1 MAEDRYLDI
10 GAGKHL
16 HYLEA
21 GPAEGRPLVFVPGWG
36 SSADVFRPQLAYFGA
51 AGWHVLA
58 LDPRN
63 HGGSS
68 DDPEATTYAAQ
79 GADIAALVEAL
90 GLSGIVLAGWS
101 FGAAAC
107 WEYLHTCGFAQVAG
121 LVVVD
126 DPPLPLAENREEYRG
141 NSPEGFER
149 QLAEYLGTEA
159 GLARFVEE
167 KFVDGIFFDEPPQDP
182 VVRNLFVRMAQRV
195 PLPAARSLFVD
206 GHRRDDRNVMALA
219 HDAVPCMFFVAKY
232 RREQGLRCIPRDWPR
247 ARVAAF
253 GNHMM
258 FWEYPDRFNGE
269 LEGFLRDNGLVQEAP
284 AGRVVGSLI
293 GGTAAGGM

>member
-1 MAEDRYLDI
+1 MTEDRYLDI
-10 GAGKHL
+10 GEGRHL

-21 GPAEGRPLVFVPGWG
+21 GPEQGRPLLFVPGWC
-36 SSADVFRPQLAYFGA
+36 SSADAFRPQLAHFGE
-51 AGWHVLA
+51 AGWRALA

-68 DDPEATTYAAQ
+68 DDPDAATYAAQ
-79 GADIAALVEAL
+79 GEDVATLLDTLDLRGVVLV
-90 GLSGIVLAGWS
+90 GWS

-107 WEYLHTCGFAQVAG
+107 WEYLRACGLERVAG

-126 DPPLPLAENREEYRG
+126 DPPLPLADDRSEYRG
-141 NSPEGFER
+141 NSPAGFER
-149 QLAEYLGTEA
+149 QLEGYLGSEE

-182 VVRNLFVRMAQRV
+182 IVRDLFVRTALRV
-195 PLPAARSLFVD
+195 PLPVARSLFED
-206 GHRRDDRNVMALA
+206 GHRRDDRDAMRLA

-232 RREQGLRCIPRDWPR
+232 RREQGLACISRDWPK
-247 ARVAAF
+247 ARVVAL

-258 FWEYPDRFNGE
+258 FWEHPEQFNEE
-269 LEGFLRDNGLVQEAP
+269 LEGFLRDNSLV
-284 AGRVVGSLI
+284 
-293 GGTAAGGM
+293 